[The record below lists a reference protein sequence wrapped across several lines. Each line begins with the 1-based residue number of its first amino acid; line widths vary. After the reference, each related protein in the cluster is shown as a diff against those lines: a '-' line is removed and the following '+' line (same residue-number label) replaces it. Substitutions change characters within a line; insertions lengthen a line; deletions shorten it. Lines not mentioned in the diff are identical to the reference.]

1 MSAAPSP
8 HSPPG
13 LVRRVVC
20 GAHRA
25 VGIGERGAPPVSLAH
40 RTSIGGAGPGAG
52 GPCGVRLTIAHVPGW
67 VIGAEGSTRTA
78 AGLRRA
84 LGPALGDKEPAWG
97 RGRGE
102 AAALALHPL
111 HLPRPAREEEQF
123 VYLGLQES
131 CPPPGSRRPP
141 SPSSLPSLSAQSC
154 PVPPAAPSSSPS
166 SSSSSSP
173 PSPSLLGRVRGG
185 GSGKR
190 FVRLAAQLSPG
201 GRRLGGAR
209 RPAALPPPRRPRA
222 RRRGGLGFEEE
233 RVSQSQAG
241 RFSLYKQEAENH
253 WHTVAFLIVPGGGA
267 GPAS

>member
-1 MSAAPSP
+1 MGEAGSSRKVSTAPSP

-13 LVRRVVC
+13 SVRRVVC
-20 GAHRA
+20 GARRS
-25 VGIGERGAPPVSLAH
+25 VGIGERGAPSVSLAH
-40 RTSIGGAGPGAG
+40 RTSIGGAGPGAE
-52 GPCGVRLTIAHVPGW
+52 GPRDVRLTIAHFPGW
-67 VIGAEGSTRTA
+67 VIGAQGSTRTA

-84 LGPALGDKEPAWG
+84 LWPALGDKEPAWG

-102 AAALALHPL
+102 ASAFALHPL

-131 CPPPGSRRPP
+131 CPPPGSPKLP
-141 SPSSLPSLSAQSC
+141 SPSSLPSLSAQSG
-154 PVPPAAPSSSPS
+154 PVPPAAPSSPS

-173 PSPSLLGRVRGG
+173 PSPSLQGRVRGG

-209 RPAALPPPRRPRA
+209 RPAALPPPAPRA
-222 RRRGGLGFEEE
+222 KKRRT
-233 RVSQSQAG
+233 
-241 RFSLYKQEAENH
+241 RF
-253 WHTVAFLIVPGGGA
+253 
-267 GPAS
+267 